1 MRQLLTPNSSFLTI
15 SMAVSL
21 LVLLLLCLFLLAA
34 LGKKNRLFG
43 FSVFVTI
50 LVGVAAISVTR
61 NDTVLIHGETMGTS
75 YRVSVVVPIYISWS
89 REFRDNLLKKKI
101 DEELTRVNALM
112 STYDPNSEL
121 SRLNSRQSEEPFPI
135 SADTAKVLRL
145 ALEIAQKTN
154 GAYDPT
160 VGPLVNLWRFGPE
173 DRPEK
178 VPSDEEIAAARQRV
192 GWDKIK
198 IIEQSGDDSPLQYA
212 VVKSDPNVYIDLS
225 SVAKGFGVDCVAAL
239 LIQNRYKNFLVD
251 VGGELRSNGKN
262 VAGKDWSVGINSPV
276 LTDNALAKTVSLSD
290 KAIATSGDYLNFY
303 ELDGVRYSHIIDTQT
318 GRPITHKTA
327 SVSVIDDSCMTADAW
342 ATALLA
348 LGAEQGKPLAEENGL
363 HVIFLVRDGDEFVV
377 ESVNQE

>member
-1 MRQLLTPNSSFLTI
+1 MTAFLLFTF
-15 SMAVSL
+15 M
-21 LVLLLLCLFLLAA
+21 LLCFFLLAM
-34 LGKKNRLFG
+34 LGKKSRLFCI
-43 FSVFVTI
+43 SILVTI
-50 LVGVAAISVTR
+50 FVGLAIISVTK
-61 NDTVLIHGETMGTS
+61 NDTVHYQGETMGTN
-75 YRVSVVVPIYISWS
+75 YRVTLVVPVYKALTRDF
-89 REFRDNLLKKKI
+89 REKLLKKNI
-101 DEELTRVNALM
+101 DEELARVNALM
-112 STYDPNSEL
+112 STYDQNSEL
-121 SRLNSRQSEEPFPI
+121 SRLNSHQSEEPFPI

-198 IIEQSGDDSPLQYA
+198 IIELPDSPLQYA

-225 SVAKGFGVDCVAAL
+225 SVAKGFGVDCVAEL
-239 LIQNRYKNFLVD
+239 LIQGGYKNFLVD
-251 VGGELRSNGKN
+251 VGGELRSCGKN
-262 VAGKDWSVGINSPV
+262 IAGKDWSVGISSPI
-276 LTDNALAKTVSLSD
+276 LTDDSLAKTVSLSD

-348 LGAEQGKPLAEENGL
+348 LGAEQGKPLAKENGL
-363 HVIFLVRDGDEFVV
+363 HVIFLVRDGDEFVL
-377 ESVNQE
+377 ENVNQE

>member
-1 MRQLLTPNSSFLTI
+1 MTFLLFVF
-15 SMAVSL
+15 M
-21 LVLLLLCLFLLAA
+21 LLCFFLLAM
-34 LGKKNRLFG
+34 LGRKSRLFCI
-43 FSVFVTI
+43 SILVTI
-50 LVGVAAISVTR
+50 FIGLAIISVTK
-61 NDTVLIHGETMGTS
+61 NDTVHYQGETMGTS
-75 YRVSVVVPIYISWS
+75 YRVTIVVPVYKALT
-89 REFRDNLLKKKI
+89 RDFKEKLLKKKI
-101 DEELTRVNALM
+101 DEELARVNALM
-112 STYDPNSEL
+112 STYDANSEL
-121 SRLNSRQSEEPFPI
+121 SRLNSHQSQEPFPI

-178 VPSDEEIAAARQRV
+178 VPSDEEIAAAKARV

-198 IIEQSGDDSPLQYA
+198 IIELPDSQPQYA

-225 SVAKGFGVDCVAAL
+225 SVAKGFGVDCVAEL
-239 LIQNRYKNFLVD
+239 LTQNHYKDFLVD
-251 VGGELRSNGKN
+251 VGGELRSSGKN

-348 LGAEQGKPLAEENGL
+348 LGAEKGKPLAKENGL
-363 HVIFLVRDGDEFVV
+363 HVIFLVRDVNEFVIQ
-377 ESVNQE
+377 SVNQE

>member
-1 MRQLLTPNSSFLTI
+1 
-15 SMAVSL
+15 MAVFL
-21 LVLLLLCLFLLAA
+21 LVLFLLLCFFLLAI
-34 LGKKNRLFG
+34 LGKKSRLFCI
-43 FSVFVTI
+43 SILVTI
-50 LVGVAAISVTR
+50 FIGLAIISVTK
-61 NDTVLIHGETMGTS
+61 NDTVHFQGETMGTT
-75 YRVSVVVPIYISWS
+75 YRVTIVVPVYKALTKDF
-89 REFRDNLLKKKI
+89 REKLLKKKI
-101 DEELTRVNALM
+101 DEELARVNALM
-112 STYDPNSEL
+112 STYDANSEL
-121 SRLNSRQSEEPFPI
+121 SRLNSHQSEEPFPI

-154 GAYDPT
+154 DAYDPT

-178 VPSDEEIAAARQRV
+178 VPSDEEIAAAKARV
-192 GWDKIK
+192 GRDKIK
-198 IIEQSGDDSPLQYA
+198 IVELPDSPLQYA
-212 VVKSDPNVYIDLS
+212 IVKSDPNVYIDLS
-225 SVAKGFGVDCVAAL
+225 SVAKGFGVDCVAEL
-239 LIQNRYKNFLVD
+239 LIQSGYKNFLVD
-251 VGGELRSNGKN
+251 VGGELRSCGKN
-262 VAGKDWSVGINSPV
+262 IADKDWSVGINSPV
-276 LTDNALAKTVSLSD
+276 MTDNALAKTVSLSD

-348 LGAEQGKPLAEENGL
+348 LGAEQGKPLAKENGL

>member
-1 MRQLLTPNSSFLTI
+1 
-15 SMAVSL
+15 MAIL
-21 LVLLLLCLFLLAA
+21 IVLLLLCLFLLAV
-34 LGKKNRLFG
+34 LDKKNRLFG
-43 FSVFVTI
+43 FSIMLTFFVGTA
-50 LVGVAAISVTR
+50 LVVTR
-61 NDTVLIHGETMGTS
+61 NDTVVIQGETMGTT
-75 YRVSVVVPIYISWS
+75 YHVSVVVPVYISWT

-121 SRLNSRQSEEPFPI
+121 SRLNSHQSEEPFPI

-198 IIEQSGDDSPLQYA
+198 IVELPGSDSQQPQYA

-225 SVAKGFGVDCVAAL
+225 SVAKGFGVDCVAEL
-239 LIQNRYKNFLVD
+239 LTQNHYKDFLVD
-251 VGGELRSNGKN
+251 VGGELRSSGKN

-276 LTDNALAKTVSLSD
+276 LTDNSLAKTISLSD

-348 LGAEQGKPLAEENGL
+348 LGAEQGKPLAKENGL
-363 HVIFLVRDGDEFVV
+363 HVIFLVRDGEEFVV

>member
-1 MRQLLTPNSSFLTI
+1 
-15 SMAVSL
+15 MAVFL
-21 LVLLLLCLFLLAA
+21 LFAFLLLILFLLAA

-43 FSVFVTI
+43 FSILVTI
-50 LVGVAAISVTR
+50 LIGVAAISVTR
-61 NDTVLIHGETMGTS
+61 NDVVQIKGETMGTS
-75 YRVSVVVPIYISWS
+75 YRVSVVVPVYISWT
-89 REFRDNLLKKKI
+89 REFRDELLKNKI
-101 DEELTRVNALM
+101 DEELARVNALM
-112 STYDPNSEL
+112 STYAPNSEL
-121 SRLNSRQSEEPFPI
+121 SRLNKHQSEEPFPI
-135 SADTAKVLRL
+135 SADTAKTLRL
-145 ALEIAQKTN
+145 ALEIAQKTD

-178 VPSDEEIAAARQRV
+178 VPSDEEIAAAKARV

-198 IIEQSGDDSPLQYA
+198 IIEQPGADSQPQYA

-225 SVAKGFGVDCVAAL
+225 SVAKGFGVDCVAEL
-239 LIQNRYKNFLVD
+239 LTQNRYKDFLVD
-251 VGGELRSNGKN
+251 VGGELRSSGKN
-262 VAGKDWSVGINSPV
+262 VAGKDWSVGISNPA
-276 LTDNALAKTVSLSD
+276 LMNASLAKTVSLSD

-348 LGAEQGKPLAEENGL
+348 LGAEKGKPLAKENGL
-363 HVIFLVRDGDEFVV
+363 HVIFLVRDGEEFVV
-377 ESVNQE
+377 QSVNQE

>member
-1 MRQLLTPNSSFLTI
+1 MTFLLFVF
-15 SMAVSL
+15 M
-21 LVLLLLCLFLLAA
+21 LLCFFLLAM
-34 LGKKNRLFG
+34 LGRKSRLFCI
-43 FSVFVTI
+43 SILVTI
-50 LVGVAAISVTR
+50 FIGLAIISVTK
-61 NDTVLIHGETMGTS
+61 NDTVHYQGETMGTS
-75 YRVSVVVPIYISWS
+75 YRVTIVVPVYKALT
-89 REFRDNLLKKKI
+89 RDFKEKLLKKKI
-101 DEELTRVNALM
+101 DEELARVNALM
-112 STYDPNSEL
+112 STYDANSEL
-121 SRLNSRQSEEPFPI
+121 SRLNSHQSQEPFPI

-178 VPSDEEIAAARQRV
+178 VPSDEEIAAAKARV

-198 IIEQSGDDSPLQYA
+198 IIELPDSQPQYA

-225 SVAKGFGVDCVAAL
+225 SVAKGFGVDCVAEL
-239 LIQNRYKNFLVD
+239 LTQNHYKDFLVD
-251 VGGELRSNGKN
+251 VGGELRSSGKN

-276 LTDNALAKTVSLSD
+276 LTDDSLAKTVSLSD

-348 LGAEQGKPLAEENGL
+348 LGAEQGKTLAKENGL
-363 HVIFLVRDGDEFVV
+363 HVIFLVRDVNEFVIQ
-377 ESVNQE
+377 SVNQE

>member
-1 MRQLLTPNSSFLTI
+1 MSVFLLFTF
-15 SMAVSL
+15 M
-21 LVLLLLCLFLLAA
+21 LLCFFLLAM
-34 LGKKNRLFG
+34 LGKKSRLFCI
-43 FSVFVTI
+43 SILVTI
-50 LVGVAAISVTR
+50 FAGLAIVSVTK
-61 NDTVLIHGETMGTS
+61 NDTVHYQGDTMGTN
-75 YRVSVVVPIYISWS
+75 YRVTVVVPVYKALTRDF
-89 REFRDNLLKKKI
+89 REKLLKKTI
-101 DEELTRVNALM
+101 DEELARVNALM

-121 SRLNSRQSEEPFPI
+121 SRLNSHQSEEPFPI

-178 VPSDEEIAAARQRV
+178 VPSDEEIAAAKQRV

-198 IIEQSGDDSPLQYA
+198 IIEQPGVDSQPQYA

-225 SVAKGFGVDCVAAL
+225 SIAKGFGVDCVTAL
-239 LIQNRYKNFLVD
+239 LIQGGYKNFLVD
-251 VGGELRSNGKN
+251 VGGELRSSGKN

-348 LGAEQGKPLAEENGL
+348 LGAEQGKPLAKENGL
-363 HVIFLVRDGDEFVV
+363 HVIFLVRDGDEFVI

>member
-1 MRQLLTPNSSFLTI
+1 MTAF
-15 SMAVSL
+15 L
-21 LVLLLLCLFLLAA
+21 LVVFLLMCFFLLAM
-34 LGKKNRLFG
+34 LGRKSRLFCI
-43 FSVFVTI
+43 SILTTI
-50 LVGVAAISVTR
+50 FIGLAIISVTK
-61 NDTVLIHGETMGTS
+61 NDTVHYHGDTMGTS
-75 YRVSVVVPIYISWS
+75 YHVTMVVPVYKAFTRDF
-89 REFRDNLLKKKI
+89 REKELKKRI
-101 DEELTRVNALM
+101 DEELKRVNSLM
-112 STYDPNSEL
+112 STYDPESEL
-121 SRLNSRQSEEPFPI
+121 SRLNSHQSEEPFPI

-198 IIEQSGDDSPLQYA
+198 IIEQPGADSQPQYA

-225 SVAKGFGVDCVAAL
+225 SVAKGFGVDCVAEL
-239 LIQNRYKNFLVD
+239 LIQGGYKNFLVD
-251 VGGELRSNGKN
+251 VGGELRSCGKN
-262 VAGKDWSVGINSPV
+262 IADKDWSVGISSPI
-276 LTDNALAKTVSLSD
+276 LTDNSMAKTVSLSD

-348 LGAEQGKPLAEENGL
+348 LGAEKGKPLAKENGL
-363 HVIFLVRDGDEFVV
+363 HVIFLVRDGEEFVV

>member
-1 MRQLLTPNSSFLTI
+1 
-15 SMAVSL
+15 MAVFL
-21 LVLLLLCLFLLAA
+21 LFAFLLLILFLLAA
-34 LGKKNRLFG
+34 LGKRNRLLG
-43 FSVFVTI
+43 YSILVTI

-61 NDTVLIHGETMGTS
+61 NDVVQIKGETMGTT
-75 YRVSVVVPIYISWS
+75 YRVSVVVPVYISWT
-89 REFRDNLLKKKI
+89 REFRENLLKNKI
-101 DEELTRVNALM
+101 EEELARVNALM

-121 SRLNSRQSEEPFPI
+121 SRLNKHQSEEPFPI

-178 VPSDEEIAAARQRV
+178 VPSDEEIAAAKQRV

-198 IIEQSGDDSPLQYA
+198 IVEQPGAADSQQSQYT

-225 SVAKGFGVDCVAAL
+225 SVAKGFGVDCVAEL
-239 LIQNRYKNFLVD
+239 LTQNRYKDFLVD
-251 VGGELRSNGKN
+251 IGGELRSSGKN
-262 VAGKDWSVGINSPV
+262 VAGKDWSVGISNPALMDAS
-276 LTDNALAKTVSLSD
+276 LAKTVSLSD

-348 LGAEQGKPLAEENGL
+348 LGAEKGKPLAKENGL

-377 ESVNQE
+377 QSVNQE

>member
-1 MRQLLTPNSSFLTI
+1 
-15 SMAVSL
+15 MAVFLLFVFLL
-21 LVLLLLCLFLLAA
+21 LVLFLLAA

-43 FSVFVTI
+43 YSILVTI
-50 LVGVAAISVTR
+50 LAGVAAISVTR
-61 NDTVLIHGETMGTS
+61 NDVVQIKGETMGTT
-75 YRVSVVVPIYISWS
+75 YRVSVVVPVYISWT
-89 REFRDNLLKKKI
+89 REFRENRLKNKI
-101 DEELTRVNALM
+101 DEELARVNALM

-121 SRLNSRQSEEPFPI
+121 SRLNKHQSEEPFPI

-145 ALEIAQKTN
+145 ALEIAQKTD
-154 GAYDPT
+154 GVYDPT

-178 VPSDEEIAAARQRV
+178 VPSDEEIAAAKQRV

-198 IIEQSGDDSPLQYA
+198 IVEQPGADSQPRYA

-225 SVAKGFGVDCVAAL
+225 SIAKGFGVDCIVAL
-239 LIQNRYKNFLVD
+239 LIQNRYKDFLVD
-251 VGGELRSNGKN
+251 VGGELRSSGTN
-262 VAGKDWSVGINSPV
+262 VAGKDWSVGISNPALMDAS
-276 LTDNALAKTVSLSD
+276 LAKTVSLSD

-348 LGAEQGKPLAEENGL
+348 LGAEKGKPLAKENGL
-363 HVIFLVRDGDEFVV
+363 HVIFLVRDGEEFVV

>member
-1 MRQLLTPNSSFLTI
+1 MTVFLLF
-15 SMAVSL
+15 AF
-21 LVLLLLCLFLLAA
+21 LLLCLFLLAI

-43 FSVFVTI
+43 YVIFVTI
-50 LVGVAAISVTR
+50 LVGVAALSVMR
-61 NDTVLIHGETMGTS
+61 NAVVQIKGETMGTT
-75 YRVSVVVPIYISWS
+75 YRVSVVVPVYISWT
-89 REFRDNLLKKKI
+89 REFRDELLKKKI
-101 DEELTRVNALM
+101 DEELARVNSLM

-121 SRLNSRQSEEPFPI
+121 SRLNKHQSEEPFPI

-198 IIEQSGDDSPLQYA
+198 IIEQPGADSQLQYA
-212 VVKSDPNVYIDLS
+212 VVKSDPNAYIDLS
-225 SVAKGFGVDCVAAL
+225 SVAKGFGVDCIAEL
-239 LIQNRYKNFLVD
+239 LIQNHYKDFLVD
-251 VGGELRSNGKN
+251 VGGELRSSGKN
-262 VAGKDWSVGINSPV
+262 VADKDWSVGITNPGIM
-276 LTDNALAKTVSLSD
+276 NMNLAKTVSLSD

-303 ELDGVRYSHIIDTQT
+303 ELDGARYSHIIDTQT
-318 GRPITHKTA
+318 GRPITHKTE

-348 LGAEQGKPLAEENGL
+348 LGAEKGKPLAKENGL
-363 HVIFLVRDGDEFVV
+363 HVIFLVRDSAECVV

>member
-1 MRQLLTPNSSFLTI
+1 MSVF
-15 SMAVSL
+15 L
-21 LVLLLLCLFLLAA
+21 LVLFLLLCFFLLAA
-34 LGKKNRLFG
+34 LGKKSRLFCI
-43 FSVFVTI
+43 SILVTI
-50 LVGVAAISVTR
+50 FIGLAIVSVTK
-61 NDTVLIHGETMGTS
+61 NDTVHYQGDTMGTT
-75 YRVSVVVPIYISWS
+75 YRVTIVVPVYKALTKDF
-89 REFRDNLLKKKI
+89 REKLLKKKI
-101 DEELTRVNALM
+101 DEELARVNALM
-112 STYDPNSEL
+112 STYDQNSEL
-121 SRLNSRQSEEPFPI
+121 SRLNKHQSEEPFPI

-178 VPSDEEIAAARQRV
+178 VPSDEEIAAAKARV

-198 IIEQSGDDSPLQYA
+198 IVELPGADSQPQYA

-225 SVAKGFGVDCVAAL
+225 SVAKGFGVDCVAEL
-239 LIQNRYKNFLVD
+239 LIQGGYKNFLVD
-251 VGGELRSNGKN
+251 VGGELRSCGKN
-262 VAGKDWSVGINSPV
+262 IADKDWSVGISSPI
-276 LTDNALAKTVSLSD
+276 LTDDALAKTVSLSD

-348 LGAEQGKPLAEENGL
+348 LGAEQGKPLAKENGL

>member
-1 MRQLLTPNSSFLTI
+1 MSVF
-15 SMAVSL
+15 L
-21 LVLLLLCLFLLAA
+21 LVLFMLMCFFLLAM
-34 LGKKNRLFG
+34 LGKKSRLFCI
-43 FSVFVTI
+43 SILVTI
-50 LVGVAAISVTR
+50 FVGLAIVSITK
-61 NDTVLIHGETMGTS
+61 NDTVHYQGETMGTT
-75 YRVSVVVPIYISWS
+75 YRVTLVVPVYKALTKDF
-89 REFRDNLLKKKI
+89 REKLLKKTI
-101 DEELTRVNALM
+101 DDELARVNSLM
-112 STYDPNSEL
+112 STYDANSEL
-121 SRLNSRQSEEPFPI
+121 SRLNSHQSEEPFPI

-178 VPSDEEIAAARQRV
+178 VPSDEEIAAAKARV

-198 IIEQSGDDSPLQYA
+198 IVELPGADSQPQYA

-239 LIQNRYKNFLVD
+239 LTQNRYKNFLVD
-251 VGGELRSNGKN
+251 VGGELRSRGKN
-262 VAGKDWSVGINSPV
+262 IADKDWSVGINSPV
-276 LTDNALAKTVSLSD
+276 MTDNALAKTVSLSD

-348 LGAEQGKPLAEENGL
+348 LGAEKGMPLAKENGL

-377 ESVNQE
+377 QSVNQE

>member
-1 MRQLLTPNSSFLTI
+1 M
-15 SMAVSL
+15 
-21 LVLLLLCLFLLAA
+21 
-34 LGKKNRLFG
+34 
-43 FSVFVTI
+43 
-50 LVGVAAISVTR
+50 R
-61 NDTVLIHGETMGTS
+61 NDVVLIQGETMGTT
-75 YRVSVVVPIYISWS
+75 YRVSIVVPVYISWS
-89 REFRDNLLKKKI
+89 KDFRDDLLKKKI
-101 DEELTRVNALM
+101 DNELARVNALM
-112 STYDPNSEL
+112 STYDQKSEL
-121 SRLNSRQSEEPFPI
+121 SRLNKHKSEEPFPI

-198 IIEQSGDDSPLQYA
+198 IIEQPGSDSQQPQYA

-225 SVAKGFGVDCVAAL
+225 SVAKGFGVDCVAEL
-239 LIQNRYKNFLVD
+239 LTQNHYKDFLVD
-251 VGGELRSNGKN
+251 VGGELRSSGKN
-262 VAGKDWSVGINSPV
+262 VADKDWSVGITNPAIM
-276 LTDNALAKTVSLSD
+276 NMNLAKTVSLSD
-290 KAIATSGDYLNFY
+290 KSIATSGDYLNFY
-303 ELDGVRYSHIIDTQT
+303 ELDGARYSHIIDTQT

-348 LGAEQGKPLAEENGL
+348 LGAEKGKPLAKENGL
-363 HVIFLVRDGDEFVV
+363 HVIFLVRDSAECVV